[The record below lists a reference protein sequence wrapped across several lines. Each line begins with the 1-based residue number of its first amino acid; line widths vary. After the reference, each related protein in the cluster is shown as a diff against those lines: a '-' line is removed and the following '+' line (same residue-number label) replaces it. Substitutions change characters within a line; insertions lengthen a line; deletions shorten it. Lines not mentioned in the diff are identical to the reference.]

1 MSPKKRKLS
10 DLTAGDANTLLL
22 ALKEFQ
28 QVLDEDD
35 NELPNGLITALDDL
49 RSKLD
54 VVKVCMC

>member
-1 MSPKKRKLS
+1 MPPKKRKLS

-22 ALKEFQ
+22 ALNEFQ

-35 NELPNGLITALDDL
+35 DELPNGLITALDDL
-49 RSKLD
+49 RSKLE